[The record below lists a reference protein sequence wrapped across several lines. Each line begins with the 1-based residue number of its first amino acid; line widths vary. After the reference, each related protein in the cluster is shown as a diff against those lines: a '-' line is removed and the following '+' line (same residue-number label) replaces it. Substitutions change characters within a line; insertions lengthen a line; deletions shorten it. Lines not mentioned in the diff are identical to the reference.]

1 LLALFFSFQVSNHD
15 YPKLRRTPI
24 IRSCLRR
31 LHHFRDYNCVLARVG
46 LKFAK
51 KKEDIDHQPAS
62 QLLSENPLYA
72 KSTNWVSK
80 SDRSASIVFN
90 TMMEFIGG
98 FMATTEAA
106 ATMKVAQVPS
116 PGADFQIVERQIPEP
131 GAGHVRIKVQACG
144 VCHSDVLTK
153 EGAWPGI
160 QYPRAPGHEVAG
172 IIDVLGAGVSEWK
185 KGQRVGVGWHGGHD
199 GTCLSC
205 RRGDFGNCQNM
216 KIPGISY
223 DGGYQQ
229 YMVAPVEALVSMPET
244 LSDVEAA
251 PLLCAG
257 ITTFNA
263 LRHSGALPSDLVAVQ
278 GIGGLGHLGIQFA
291 SKFGYNVAAI
301 GRGSE
306 NAALAKKLGA
316 NVYIDSKATN
326 AAEELQKLGGAK
338 VILATAPS
346 SKAMSELIN
355 GLGPNGKLIVIGAT
369 FDPIEVTPIQLITGS
384 RTIQGWA
391 SGTPTDSEDTLRF
404 AELTGVRP
412 MIETYPLERAAEAYA
427 RMMSGNA
434 QFRVVL
440 TM

>member
-1 LLALFFSFQVSNHD
+1 
-15 YPKLRRTPI
+15 
-24 IRSCLRR
+24 
-31 LHHFRDYNCVLARVG
+31 
-46 LKFAK
+46 
-51 KKEDIDHQPAS
+51 
-62 QLLSENPLYA
+62 
-72 KSTNWVSK
+72 
-80 SDRSASIVFN
+80 
-90 TMMEFIGG
+90 
-98 FMATTEAA
+98 MATTKVAIA
-106 ATMKVAQVPS
+106 PMKVAQVPKA
-116 PGADFQIVERQIPEP
+116 GADFQIVEREIPEP
-131 GAGHVRIKVQACG
+131 AAGHVRIKVQACG

-153 EGAWPGI
+153 EGEWPGI
-160 QYPRAPGHEVAG
+160 EYPRVPGHEVAG
-172 IIDVLGAGVSEWK
+172 IIDDLGAGVSVWK

-199 GTCLSC
+199 NTCLWC
-205 RRGDFGNCQNM
+205 RRGDFRNCQNM

-229 YMVAPVEALVSMPET
+229 YMVAPVEALVAIPES

-257 ITTFNA
+257 ITTYNA
-263 LRHSGALPSDLVAVQ
+263 LRHSGALPGELVAVQ

-291 SKFGYNVAAI
+291 NKFGYKVAAI
-301 GRGSE
+301 GRGPE

-316 NVYIDSKATN
+316 TLYIDSKLTN
-326 AAEELQKLGGAK
+326 AAEELQKLGGAQ
-338 VILATAPS
+338 VIVATAPN

-369 FDPIEVTPIQLITGS
+369 FDPIVVTPIQLITGS

-391 SGTPTDSEDTLRF
+391 AGTPADSGDTLRF
-404 AELTGVRP
+404 AELSGVRP
-412 MIETYPLERAAEAYA
+412 MIETYPLEKAAEAYE